1 MNSDQLV
8 QFKTIAEYSSLTKA
22 AEALY
27 ISQPALS
34 KTLKNLEIELG
45 CKLFTRIGNKLMITK
60 EGKRLLEYANT
71 VIYTLSSAEK
81 ELRSSDK
88 KRKLR
93 LCSTGYYLPE
103 LLEGY
108 YEENISH
115 LELQVASDET
125 IPNML
130 INKNVDAVV
139 ADDYYLR
146 HYTTKD
152 LNKILLFK
160 EQLML
165 AVPDNHRWAFRDWL
179 PLKEIEGEP
188 LLYINI
194 NADVDSWTREILKLN
209 RCNLNIKLRLDSILF
224 QQMWENLDY
233 PYLISSSMSIYL
245 GNKGYFKNQK
255 LIRINGLYTSRYL
268 YLWFYKNSEK
278 HFTNVFEVIKNN
290 AAKVADRIE
299 VIQEVS

>member
-1 MNSDQLV
+1 MNSDQLE
-8 QFKTIAEYSSLTKA
+8 QFKIIAESGSLTKA
-22 AEALY
+22 AEIMY

-125 IPNML
+125 ILNML

-268 YLWFYKNSEK
+268 YLWF
-278 HFTNVFEVIKNN
+278 
-290 AAKVADRIE
+290 
-299 VIQEVS
+299 